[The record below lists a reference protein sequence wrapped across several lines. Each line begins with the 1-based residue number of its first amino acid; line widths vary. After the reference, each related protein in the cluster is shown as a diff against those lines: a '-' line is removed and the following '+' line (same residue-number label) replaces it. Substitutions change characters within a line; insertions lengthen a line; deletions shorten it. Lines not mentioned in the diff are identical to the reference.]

1 MIRVLQCVNNM
12 HRAGLE
18 TMLMNYYRHIDR
30 NKIQFDF
37 FTHRPTRSEYDDE
50 IEDLGGKVYYAP
62 RLYPQNYPAYFRYM
76 KSFFLEHPE
85 YRIIHSHID
94 AMSYLPLMAAKKA
107 GVPIRIAHSHNTSI
121 DKDFKYLM
129 KEAFRWQ
136 LPYVATDYL
145 ACGTEAGK
153 FLFGHRDFQIIPN
166 AIDTSG
172 FRFSIETRDAI
183 RRSLGI
189 ENAFVIGCVGRLTA
203 QKNILFLINVFYE
216 ICKADTNSVLLV
228 IGGGNEENE
237 LKALT
242 KKLGIS
248 ERVLFLGIRSDVN
261 ALYQAMDVFVMPSLF
276 EGLPVVGIEAQF
288 SDLHCVFSSNITR
301 EVSISE
307 KAHFISLKRSYS
319 DWAGYI
325 LRLKGVVGDRNPN
338 FQCERY
344 DIEQAKDILEQY
356 YLKKYEV
363 LQPL

>member
-37 FTHRPTRSEYDDE
+37 LTHRPTRSEYDDE

-121 DKDFKYLM
+121 DKDFK
-129 KEAFRWQ
+129 
-136 LPYVATDYL
+136 
-145 ACGTEAGK
+145 CGTEAGK

-325 LRLKGVVGDRNPN
+325 LRLKGD
-338 FQCERY
+338 Y
-344 DIEQAKDILEQY
+344 I
-356 YLKKYEV
+356 
-363 LQPL
+363 

>member
-37 FTHRPTRSEYDDE
+37 LTHRPTRSEYDDE

>member
-37 FTHRPTRSEYDDE
+37 LTHRPTRSEYDDE

-76 KSFFLEHPE
+76 KRFFIEHPE

-136 LPYVATDYL
+136 LPHVATDYL

-153 FLFGHRDFQIIPN
+153 FLFGNRDFQVIPN

-172 FRFSIETRDAI
+172 FRFSIETRDAV

-203 QKNILFLINVFYE
+203 QKNISFLINVFRE
-216 ICKADTNSVLLV
+216 ICKVDPNSVLLV

-237 LKALT
+237 LQALT

-248 ERVLFLGIRSDVN
+248 ERVMFLGIRSDVN
-261 ALYQAMDVFVMPSLF
+261 DLYQAMDVFVMPSLF

-288 SDLHCVFSSNITR
+288 SDLHCVFSSSITR

-307 KAHFISLKRSYS
+307 KAHFVSLERSYS
-319 DWAGYI
+319 DWASYI
-325 LRLKGVVGDRNPN
+325 LRLKRVVGDRNPN
-338 FQCERY
+338 FQCQRY
-344 DIEQAKDILEQY
+344 DIEQAKDVLEQY
-356 YLKKYEV
+356 YLNKHES
-363 LQPL
+363 LQPQ

>member
-37 FTHRPTRSEYDDE
+37 LTHRPTRSEYDDE

-183 RRSLGI
+183 RRSMGI

>member
-37 FTHRPTRSEYDDE
+37 LTHRPTRSEYDDE

-76 KSFFLEHPE
+76 KRFFIEHPE

-121 DKDFKYLM
+121 DKDSKYLM

-136 LPYVATDYL
+136 LPHVATDYL

-153 FLFGHRDFQIIPN
+153 FLFGNRDFQVIPN

-172 FRFSIETRDAI
+172 FRFSIETRDAV

-203 QKNILFLINVFYE
+203 QKNISFLINVFRE
-216 ICKADTNSVLLV
+216 ICKVDPNSVLLV

-237 LKALT
+237 LQALT

-248 ERVLFLGIRSDVN
+248 ERVMFLGIRSDVN
-261 ALYQAMDVFVMPSLF
+261 DLYQAMDVFVMPSLF

-288 SDLHCVFSSNITR
+288 SDLHCVFSSSITR

-307 KAHFISLKRSYS
+307 KAHFVSLERSYS
-319 DWAGYI
+319 DWASYI
-325 LRLKGVVGDRNPN
+325 LRLKRVVGDRNPN
-338 FQCERY
+338 FQCQRY
-344 DIEQAKDILEQY
+344 DIEQAKDVLEQY
-356 YLKKYEV
+356 YLNKHES
-363 LQPL
+363 LQPQ

>member
-37 FTHRPTRSEYDDE
+37 LTHRPTRSEYDDE

-203 QKNILFLINVFYE
+203 QKNTLFLINVFYE
-216 ICKADTNSVLLV
+216 ISKADTNSVLLV

-356 YLKKYEV
+356 YLKKYEL